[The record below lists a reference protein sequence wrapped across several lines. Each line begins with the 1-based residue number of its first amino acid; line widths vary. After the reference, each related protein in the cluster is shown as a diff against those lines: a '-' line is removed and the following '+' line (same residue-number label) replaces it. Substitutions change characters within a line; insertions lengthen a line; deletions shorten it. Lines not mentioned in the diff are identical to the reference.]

1 MSPESVTG
9 VLSVTS
15 EGGVEWRVTSEGG
28 VEWRVTSE
36 GGGGVESDVRGRGWS
51 GE

>member
-1 MSPESVTG
+1 M
-9 VLSVTS
+9 
-15 EGGVEWRVTSEGG
+15 EWRVTSEGG